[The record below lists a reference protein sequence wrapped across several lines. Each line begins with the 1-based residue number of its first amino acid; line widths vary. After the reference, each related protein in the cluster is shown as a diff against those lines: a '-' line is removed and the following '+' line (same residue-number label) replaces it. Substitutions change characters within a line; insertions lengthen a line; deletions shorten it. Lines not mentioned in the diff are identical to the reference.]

1 MTAGVTA
8 TDGAGAG
15 ALGGS
20 AGGANLTLAQA
31 VGFLNV
37 LAGLILVAA
46 ILFFV
51 GGFIGWI
58 TRLGLT
64 GRDDGIYYMRWGVYL
79 LFVLVVGLA
88 LIHFVQFHTQLVLTI
103 LGVALVAV
111 IAWVIIQIAA
121 SSGAEEETK
130 RR

>member
-1 MTAGVTA
+1 MRSISPEMMTAGVTA
-8 TDGAGAG
+8 SDSG
-15 ALGGS
+15 
-20 AGGANLTLAQA
+20 AGGASLTLAQV

-37 LAGLILVAA
+37 MAGLILVAA

-64 GRDDGIYYMRWGVYL
+64 GRDDGIYYMRWSVYL

-88 LIHFVQFHTQLVLTI
+88 LINFVQFHTQLVLAI
-103 LGVALVAV
+103 LGVVIVLVL
-111 IAWVIIQIAA
+111 AWVILQIAA
-121 SSGAEEETK
+121 SSGGDEETK
-130 RR
+130 